1 MSIFPSSGLSTT
13 NVNNYDKISMG
24 YDDMDSLIPIFLS
37 LSKKIKKNKKKNK
50 NKKEKEKLN
59 TYLKKRII

>member
-37 LSKKIKKNKKKNK
+37 LSQKKEKKKEK
-50 NKKEKEKLN
+50 KKKEKEKLN

>member
-1 MSIFPSSGLSTT
+1 MSIFPSSSLSMT

-37 LSKKIKKNKKKNK
+37 LSKKIKKNKK
-50 NKKEKEKLN
+50 EKEKLN

>member
-37 LSKKIKKNKKKNK
+37 LSKKIKKNKK
-50 NKKEKEKLN
+50 EKEKLN

>member
-37 LSKKIKKNKKKNK
+37 LSKKIKKNKK
-50 NKKEKEKLN
+50 EKEKLN
-59 TYLKKRII
+59 TYIKKRII